1 MLLQVSISKVVLVP
15 PFQGIKDDG
24 RNEEDERDEKPGEYI
39 QPVSRLDEEV
49 DLVDVATARVGQL
62 CPNPVVAL
70 RRRLVPVRI
79 YKETLLSLP
88 GIGSEPGIF

>member
-24 RNEEDERDEKPGEYI
+24 RNEEDERDKKPGEYI

-49 DLVDVATARVGQL
+49 DLVDVAAARVVQL
-62 CPNPVVAL
+62 CLDPVVAL

-88 GIGSEPGIF
+88 AIGSEPGIF